1 MPDNYENNGNL
12 AAAIAGIALAT
23 EVDDSFN
30 NDTDNSTELE
40 VEDSLN
46 DNSDNSTEV
55 EVEVEIEDSLND
67 YSDSSTDFAVN
78 DSLNDSSDNSTDL
91 DVDIEDSFQD
101 NTDNSTN
108 LDVALSDSFNDN
120 STDDDINNSLNDN
133 STDVDVEIKDSFTT
147 DDSIN
152 DSFNTDFSLDV
163 AVSDSFN
170 TSDTDWLDLDNV
182 SFDAM
187 TNITDSLNGNGNDTA
202 FSVHQINEMADN
214 DSLHHAEVV
223 SNAGWGQH
231 ADADGGGAYGIKAYD
246 DVENGSGD
254 HQSVSSS
261 ADASATSGNEAF
273 TQNIVMG
280 ANIQYNSVS
289 STIVGGDSDISSA
302 DDMA

>member
-1 MPDNYENNGNL
+1 MPDTYENNGNL

-23 EVDDSFN
+23 EVEDSFN
-30 NDTDNSTELE
+30 NETDNSVDVDIEDSLNDNSDNSVDLA

-46 DNSDNSTEV
+46 DNSDNSTNV
-55 EVEVEIEDSLND
+55 GIDDSLND
-67 YSDSSTDFAVN
+67 YSDSSTDIELKVQ
-78 DSLNDSSDNSTDL
+78 DSLNDNS
-91 DVDIEDSFQD
+91 
-101 NTDNSTN
+101 DNSTN

-120 STDDDINNSLNDN
+120 SSDDDIVDSFNDS
-133 STDVDVEIKDSFTT
+133 STDVDVKIEDSFKT

-187 TNITDSLNGNGNDTA
+187 TNIANALNGDGNDTA

-214 DSLHHAEVV
+214 DFLFNPQVV
-223 SNAGWGQH
+223 NNSGWGQH
-231 ADADGGGAYGIKAYD
+231 SHADGGSAYGIKAYGE
-246 DVENGSGD
+246 VENGSGD
-254 HQSVSSS
+254 HQSVSSV